1 MCIEDAAVLST
12 LLADERAQTSS
23 GAHAAIAT
31 FEAVRK
37 ERGDWLVQSSR
48 FNADVYERQAP
59 GIGDDFAKI
68 EAEINRKNGLVA
80 NVNVEEMCK
89 EAQEEFGKRLQQQ

>member
-1 MCIEDAAVLST
+1 MCIEDAAVLCA
-12 LLADERAQTSS
+12 LLADERAQTRP
-23 GAHAAIAT
+23 GAQAAIAT

-48 FNADVYERQAP
+48 FNANVYQRQAP

-68 EAEINRKNGLVA
+68 EAEINRKNDMVA
-80 NVNVEEMCK
+80 NVNVEEMCREAIK
-89 EAQEEFGKRLQQQ
+89 EFSKRL